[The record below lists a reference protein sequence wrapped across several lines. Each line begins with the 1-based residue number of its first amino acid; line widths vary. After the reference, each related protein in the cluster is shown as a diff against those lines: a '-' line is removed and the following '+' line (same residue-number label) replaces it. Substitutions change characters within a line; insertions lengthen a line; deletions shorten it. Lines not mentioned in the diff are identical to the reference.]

1 MPAQS
6 DRKMVSQGEMGGS
19 SDDILRIRKMMAPKP
34 PTKTISDTQS
44 AFDVNGKEN
53 DGSCHTCVA

>member
-6 DRKMVSQGEMGGS
+6 DRRIVSQGEMRECTN
-19 SDDILRIRKMMAPKP
+19 DIPHFRKVMVAEP
-34 PTKTISDTQS
+34 PTKTSNDAQS

-53 DGSCHTCVA
+53 DGSGHTCVA